1 MRYFRISVLV
11 LIGLALFLIAFA
23 NRATVELR
31 FVPAELTNL
40 WQGGNA
46 VTLPLFVVILG
57 SVVIGVIIGFIWEW
71 LREHRYR
78 SGLRTNSREVE
89 RLRREVDAI
98 KSRPEDQTDE
108 ITRLLDKR

>member
-31 FVPAELTNL
+31 LVPAELTNL